1 MSFQFSPETILDD
14 VNQKILE
21 VTAQIQKAVT
31 PTLEAI
37 PNLILE
43 NIQVG
48 SIVGKAGA
56 WRDPI
61 GIFQDRPTPESQNN
75 LDNVIRRNA
84 EATAANNAN
93 ISNLNSTLNDLK
105 TQAKFLIKE
114 IEVRGGKLITPLNAS
129 PIELKS
135 STTAT
140 SSQAAASQINPL
152 FIIGGIAAL
161 LIFTKS

>member
-21 VTAQIQKAVT
+21 ITEQIQKTVK

-37 PNLILE
+37 PDIILE
-43 NIQVG
+43 RVQVG
-48 SIVGKAGA
+48 SRRTSDN
-56 WRDPI
+56 RDSI
-61 GIFQDRPTPESQNN
+61 GIFDNIPTRESANN
-75 LDNVIRRNA
+75 YNNVIRRNA

-105 TQAKFLIKE
+105 TQAKFLLKE
-114 IEVRGGKLITPLNAS
+114 IEVRGGKLITPLNAN
-129 PIELKS
+129 PLDLKS

-140 SSQAAASQINPL
+140 SSQLAVTQINPL
-152 FIIGGIAAL
+152 IIIGGIAAIL
-161 LIFTKS
+161 FFTKS